1 MLESQVDDLW
11 EQSVSECT
19 DAIKKGEGHP
29 GDPVKIFARKVGKY
43 LADQVED
50 LDARKQI
57 QKLCGIEERK
67 SYIVSLLTGYTLYV
81 KDAVLLDGKCLTESE
96 WIELHRGMPKT
107 RREIAQEKGFPLPYL
122 LY

>member
-1 MLESQVDDLW
+1 MLESKIDDFW
-11 EQSVSECT
+11 EQSVSEC
-19 DAIKKGEGHP
+19 AEASKKGERLP
-29 GDPVKIFARKVGKY
+29 EDPVKIFARKVGEY

-67 SYIVSLLTGYTLYV
+67 TYIVSLATGYIFLAQ
-81 KDAVLLDGKCLTESE
+81 DAVLLNGRCLTNNE
-96 WIELHRGMPKT
+96 WIEFYRALPERK
-107 RREIAQEKGFPLPYL
+107 RKIAQEKGFPLPDL

>member
-19 DAIKKGEGHP
+19 DAIKKGEKHQ
-29 GDPVKIFARKVGKY
+29 GDLVKIFAKKVGKY
-43 LADQVED
+43 LASQVD
-50 LDARKQI
+50 DPDAQKQI

-67 SYIVSLLTGYTLYV
+67 SYIVSLVTGYCFHL
-81 KDAVLLDGKCLTESE
+81 KNAVVLDGKCLTESE
-96 WIELHRGMPKT
+96 WVKFDRAMSEGKRK
-107 RREIAQEKGFPLPYL
+107 IAQEKGFPLPDL

>member
-1 MLESQVDDLW
+1 MLKSKINDLW

-19 DAIKKGEGHP
+19 EAIKKGEELP
-29 GDPVKIFARKVGKY
+29 GDPVKIFARKVGEY

-57 QKLCGIEERK
+57 KKLCGIKEREN
-67 SYIVSLLTGYTLYV
+67 YIVSSVTGYIFPV
-81 KDAVLLDGKCLTESE
+81 KDAVLLDRKCLTESE
-96 WIELHRGMPKT
+96 WIEFHRGTPKT
-107 RREIAQEKGFPLPYL
+107 RREIAQEKGFLLPYL